1 MKNNILIEH
10 LANADLSFLKVV
22 KDEVIEQK
30 TTNELKVV
38 KEMFEKTNCFYD
50 SKKEIADWSKDIEVL
65 EDYFNGIATDK
76 QPIRLNKCTVI
87 NDVSLFVDSHLV
99 TVRASNGKATFLPY
113 LNRLQELKLVLTIN
127 SNKNEN

>member
-1 MKNNILIEH
+1 MKSNILIEH

-38 KEMFEKTNCFYD
+38 KAMFENTNCY
-50 SKKEIADWSKDIEVL
+50 SNTKKGIADWSKDIEVL
-65 EDYFNGIATDK
+65 EDYFNGIAIEK

-87 NDVSLFVDSHLV
+87 NDVSLFIDSHLT
-99 TVRASNGKATFLPY
+99 TVKASNGKATFLPY
-113 LNRLQELKLVLTIN
+113 LNRLQELKLVLTL
-127 SNKNEN
+127 SKVD

>member
-30 TTNELKVV
+30 DRYELKVV
-38 KEMFEKTNCFYD
+38 KAMFEETNCY
-50 SKKEIADWSKDIEVL
+50 SNTKKEIADWSKDIEVL
-65 EDYFNGIATDK
+65 EDYFNGITTDK

-87 NDVSLFVDSHLV
+87 NDVSLFVDSHLA
-99 TVRASNGKATFLPY
+99 TVKANNGNSTFLPY
-113 LNRLQELKLVLTIN
+113 LDRLQILKQQLTN
-127 SNKNEN
+127 